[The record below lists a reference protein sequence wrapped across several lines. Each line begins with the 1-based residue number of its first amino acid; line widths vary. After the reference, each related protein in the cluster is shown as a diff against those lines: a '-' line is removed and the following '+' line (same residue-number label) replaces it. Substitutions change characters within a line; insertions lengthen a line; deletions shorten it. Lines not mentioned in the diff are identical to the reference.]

1 VAKSMMKTASPA
13 ELGELAKLRHPNAS
27 WDAGVAKNDPA
38 SMKALQMALSA
49 AGFPSK
55 TNAEALQ
62 QLEKFKK
69 SNTQLGHGPVGNNWA
84 HELNQRLLTTGSQGE
99 GVKQL
104 RDDLAKLGYPVKPG
118 DTVDQTTFK
127 AIEDFQAAHHLKVDG
142 KVGPN
147 TRLKMA
153 QELLKPTP
161 SKPPAAAT
169 AAAQPKE
176 IRIRPKDTLAQ
187 GVSPGDKVTLE
198 IPEGLW
204 DSGHF
209 DGLKLTA
216 RGPNG
221 TTVDLPP
228 PNVQTARD
236 KYGKVTATFTVD
248 KAWQKAD
255 AQDIGINIMEDK
267 ASGGRAYQTVH
278 VGLPGSG
285 TT

>member
-1 VAKSMMKTASPA
+1 MAASFSPAAPARMGGAARQIFADAAGKKEFPNNAHAQSLVAKSMMKTASPA

-169 AAAQPKE
+169 AAA
-176 IRIRPKDTLAQ
+176 
-187 GVSPGDKVTLE
+187 
-198 IPEGLW
+198 
-204 DSGHF
+204 
-209 DGLKLTA
+209 
-216 RGPNG
+216 
-221 TTVDLPP
+221 
-228 PNVQTARD
+228 
-236 KYGKVTATFTVD
+236 
-248 KAWQKAD
+248 
-255 AQDIGINIMEDK
+255 
-267 ASGGRAYQTVH
+267 
-278 VGLPGSG
+278 
-285 TT
+285 